1 MDRPIAGAVNGTV
14 IQSAQCLYGKVIRA
28 YDPRFYGR
36 KDNKKKKIESTGGQ
50 RYVSQFTK
58 RTESK
63 SVKR

>member
-36 KDNKKKKIESTGGQ
+36 KDNKKKDEIFHNLIFFLTI
-50 RYVSQFTK
+50 
-58 RTESK
+58 
-63 SVKR
+63 

>member
-36 KDNKKKKIESTGGQ
+36 KNNKKKRWDFS
-50 RYVSQFTK
+50 
-58 RTESK
+58 
-63 SVKR
+63 